1 MRMVEISTQHSAL
14 GKRQSAIRN
23 QHSAIMRYVPQFGS
37 NRRPLTMWFVVAAGS
52 LVVMALIIAAPVAL
66 ANGHTAAAQVIYQA
80 FGHVCHQIPER
91 SFFIDGHP
99 FAVCSRCTG
108 IYAGFLAAIMGYPVA
123 RSLRQM
129 EAPARKWLFI
139 AAAPLVVDFSLE
151 VLGIWHNTH
160 YSRLAT
166 GTLLGAVVVFYI
178 MPGLLDLSLR
188 TWRGKRGPSLP
199 ETASENSTA
208 PVFSGAAS
216 STPSDYSAPHR
227 RI

>member
-1 MRMVEISTQHSAL
+1 MS
-14 GKRQSAIRN
+14 
-23 QHSAIMRYVPQFGS
+23 YVPQFGS

-52 LVVMALIIAAPVAL
+52 LLVMALIIAAPVAL
-66 ANGHTAAAQVIYQA
+66 ANGNTYAAQVIYQA

-91 SFFIDGHP
+91 SFFIGGHP

-108 IYAGFLAAIMGYPVA
+108 VYAGFLAAMLVYPLA
-123 RSLRQM
+123 RSLRQT

-139 AAAPLVVDFSLE
+139 AAAPLVVDFGLE

-166 GTLLGAVVVFYI
+166 GILLGAVVVFYI
-178 MPGLLDLSLR
+178 MPGLVDLSLR
-188 TWRGKRGPSLP
+188 TWRGKRGPTP
-199 ETASENSTA
+199 QETASHNSNP
-208 PVFSGAAS
+208 PVFSGASA
-216 STPSDYSAPHR
+216 PSDYSAPHR